1 MQIHKYSADSFSNEH
16 SRLKALIPSD
26 IYAILQ
32 AHNAIIAGGTITS
45 LFTNNPVNDLD
56 IYFRTWQELESFTA
70 FMHSKKLREGEYD
83 LNGKKGGWSEP
94 YKHGLRVF
102 SGLDGLQDVQWP
114 EVPSESLDIGTAVF
128 NIGMTDKSIMYTFQG
143 EAILQ
148 IIAFTVFPGG
158 AEAIFKKFD
167 WTINMGAFDF
177 STEEWIMPLD
187 FMKHNS
193 QKMLFLNPETDYPI
207 ISLLRVGK
215 YVSRGYKISRK
226 EMLKLGVAV
235 ARLNISKWK
244 DAKKHLSGMY
254 GTSVE
259 ELFPEEDHFS
269 IDSLFDKLDKAE
281 NDYICRIATDTEGRP
296 TNAMKDEIPWFSIL
310 QRLRRNTERPYVNQ
324 IFAVGYS
331 SQFYLFDKTK
341 SSQNL
346 HLGLNSEQEST
357 DRFNSITDIFKNQLS
372 FYHKKEAAVN
382 HMKYKAESAQENF
395 SGQRGGIVIEC
406 SIKNTDALD
415 FTGES
420 LLVMQGADVTLQ
432 AVVDSIGDYT

>member
-1 MQIHKYSADSFSNEH
+1 MQSQKYNADSFSNEH

-70 FMHSKKLREGEYD
+70 FMHSKRLRGGEYD
-83 LNGKKGGWSEP
+83 LNSKKDGWSEP
-94 YKHGLRVF
+94 YKRGLRVF
-102 SGLDGLQDVQWP
+102 AEMDELTDVHWP
-114 EVPSESLDIGTAVF
+114 EVPSDKLENNTAVF

-143 EAILQ
+143 EAIIQ
-148 IIAFTVFPGG
+148 IIAFTVFPEGP
-158 AEAIFKKFD
+158 EAIFNKFD

-177 STEEWIMPLD
+177 ATEEWVMPLD

-259 ELFPEEDHFS
+259 ELFPEEDNFS
-269 IDSLFDKLDKAE
+269 IESLFDKLDKAE
-281 NDYICRIATDTEGRP
+281 NDYICRIATDTESKP

-310 QRLRRNTERPYVNQ
+310 QRLRRNTGRPYANQ
-324 IFAVGYS
+324 LFAVGHS

-341 SSQNL
+341 TSQNL

-357 DRFNSITDIFKNQLS
+357 DRFNSTGDIFKNQLS
-372 FYHKKEAAVN
+372 FYHDKDLAIRS
-382 HMKYKAESAQENF
+382 MKYKAESAEQDFFGN
-395 SGQRGGIVIEC
+395 RGGIVIEC

-415 FTGES
+415 FTGER
-420 LLVMQGADVTLQ
+420 LLVMRGADVTLQ
-432 AVVDSIGDYT
+432 SVVESIGDYT